1 MNRPSLTHYA
11 WLSMAAA
18 PFIIGLKAYAYWIT
32 GSVGLLSDALESA
45 VNLATACVALVVLS
59 VVAGPADEDHPFGH
73 DKAEYLSSGFEGG
86 MILFAALGI
95 GVTAVDRMVH
105 PQALH
110 EIGLGLIVSVIA
122 SLINLAVARVLLLAG
137 RSYDSITLEADAHHL
152 MTDVWTSVGVI
163 VGVGAV
169 GLTGWQWLDPVVAIA
184 VAANIMRTG
193 IALLHRSILGLMD
206 TALPA
211 EEQAAIRS
219 ILYRYRADGMEYH
232 ALQTRRA
239 ASRRFVSVHILVPGA
254 WTVQKGH
261 DLLERVEKEIGQQ
274 WANTTVFTHLE
285 PVEGPVSW
293 DDTGPDRKQHH
304 EV

>member
-11 WLSMAAA
+11 WLSIAAA
-18 PFIIGLKAYAYWIT
+18 LVIIGLKAYAYWIT
-32 GSVGLLSDALESA
+32 GSVGLLSDALESV

-59 VVAGPADEDHPFGH
+59 VVARPADEDHPFGH

-95 GVTAVDRMVH
+95 GVTAVDRMLH

-122 SLINLAVARVLLLAG
+122 SLVNLAVARVLLLAG

-219 ILYRYRADGMEYH
+219 VLDRYRADGMEYH

-285 PVEGPVSW
+285 PVEDPVSW